1 MILVVRPGAESAP
14 ISQGTAQYQPC
25 RANHTDPSSR
35 WLVEVPPEVAR
46 YLIHNAGFYLCP
58 EQ

>member
-1 MILVVRPGAESAP
+1 V
-14 ISQGTAQYQPC
+14 QYQSY
-25 RANHTDPSSR
+25 RADLTNPSSP

-46 YLIHNAGFYLCP
+46 YLIHNAGFYPCP